1 MQDTSADLKN
11 VVAIGA
17 SAGGVRAICD
27 LIKER
32 PAHLD
37 APIVIAV
44 HSLPDSQLTEVL
56 QAITPLPVKKVEDGD
71 VLQNGC
77 IHVVP
82 GAKHVFFQNGALKL
96 SQLVHDSGFRPSIDA
111 LFMTMAAEYG
121 DRAVAV
127 VLSGTLKDGMRGAQV
142 IFDVGGRTIVQDP
155 REAAFDGMPNSIIFN
170 DHPEKVLPAAD
181 LGRWLTQ
188 ELGETE

>member
-1 MQDTSADLKN
+1 MQNASADLKN

-27 LIKER
+27 LIKEL

-44 HSLPDSQLTEVL
+44 HSLPESQLTEVL
-56 QAITPLPVKKVEDGD
+56 QAITPLPVKKVVDGD

-142 IFDVGGRTIVQDP
+142 TFDVGGRTFVQDP
-155 REAAFDGMPNSIIFN
+155 REATFDGMPNSIIFN
-170 DHPEKVLPAAD
+170 DHPEKILPAAE
-181 LGRWLTQ
+181 LGKWLTK

>member
-1 MQDTSADLKN
+1 MQDASAHLKN

-27 LIKER
+27 LIKEL
-32 PAHLD
+32 PDHLD

-44 HSLPDSQLTEVL
+44 HSLPDSKLTEVL
-56 QAITPLPVKKVEDGD
+56 QATTRLPVKEVEDGD

-127 VLSGTLKDGMRGAQV
+127 ILSGTLKDGMRGAQV
-142 IFDVGGRTIVQDP
+142 VFDVGGRTIVQDP

-170 DHPEKVLPAAD
+170 DHPEKILPAAD
-181 LGRWLTQ
+181 LGRWLTK